1 MRTEMQIEKFEVRNF
16 KGITLAQGRFAGN
29 VVSISGDNGSG
40 KSSLID
46 ALCFAIGGLSVSEGE
61 LIKTG
66 TDEAVVIAYTNTG
79 LKITRTVKAG
89 RRQSLKI
96 EQDGKKKDTPGETP
110 QKFLDRLMG
119 DLSYDPLEFA
129 NMKAGDR
136 KEELLKVIGVD
147 LKPLE
152 EEHDELYI
160 ERKLI
165 NKRSKEE
172 QAVYGRLPV
181 PDEGLLIDKVS
192 VSGLGKEFSKKTAEN
207 QEKAKAREVVGELDK
222 EANKESINIIRIKE
236 EITQLENEM
245 YKSKTSLASINEGI
259 GEAKAK
265 FERMSHHDLS
275 IIEAQ
280 IFQTEESNRSIE
292 KAWDRRKAKDDSHQ
306 RIKSLGRESEAK
318 TDRMKEIEQEKTK
331 AIESANLPVK
341 GLGFDSKDVTMD
353 GRPLANECS
362 SRIINLS
369 ALIGIKSHPNPDGL
383 KMMFIREGDKL
394 DSKRWEILERIA
406 SQHGWRIVVESIN
419 PHGDA
424 VMIEDG
430 ISVAKKGK
438 ETSII

>member
-16 KGITLAQGRFAGN
+16 KGITLAQGQFTGN

-129 NMKAGDR
+129 NMRPLQR
-136 KEELLKVIGVD
+136 KERFLKLIGVD

-152 EEHDELYI
+152 EEYEKAYSERAYI
-160 ERKLI
+160 NRQL
-165 NKRSKEE
+165 KEE
-172 QAVYGRLPV
+172 KAALTRLPV
-181 PDEGLLIDKVS
+181 PDEGLLIEKIS
-192 VSGLGKEFSKKTAEN
+192 VAGIGRELSEKTADN
-207 QEKAKAREVVGELDK
+207 QEKLKIKGICDELGK
-222 EANKESINIIRIKE
+222 EANKESSRILRIKE
-236 EITQLENEM
+236 EIIQLQNEM
-245 YKSKTSLASINEGI
+245 FESENSLASIDEGI

-265 FERMSHHDLS
+265 FGKMPHYDLS
-275 IIEAQ
+275 VIEAQ
-280 IFQTEESNRSIE
+280 IYQAEESNREIE
-292 KAWDRRKAKDDSHQ
+292 KAWGQKRAIDESRTKIDTLSQNSDSETAKLEGIEK
-306 RIKSLGRESEAK
+306 RKSL
-318 TDRMKEIEQEKTK
+318 
-331 AIESANLPVK
+331 AIQNAELPVK

-353 GRPLANECS
+353 GRPLSNECS
-362 SRIINLS
+362 SRIVNLS

-394 DSKRWEILERIA
+394 DSKRWEILSKIA
-406 SQHGWRIVVESIN
+406 AKFGWRIVVESIN
-419 PHGDA
+419 PHGEA
-424 VMIEDG
+424 VLIEDG
-430 ISVAKKGK
+430 IAIEKTRKTLEVM
-438 ETSII
+438 